1 MNELI
6 NLSLLYTKYN
16 IRKKNFLIF
25 TAVLLVLGFL
35 LIPNEKAEY
44 VTFYIGNTSV
54 YPNKFWIGNI
64 GAVFSNIIISI
75 LLFFFIVGERENE
88 IMSNKYYFEE
98 TSVFNSFYKNLYKI
112 AALFII
118 SLIFL
123 IILNVSLIASNYSYG
138 INIFAYLKSL
148 VYFSVP
154 FLFFITSVIYF
165 LEFYIQKKTAKIL
178 IFITLILIILFN
190 DKFINIIGLNELYLY
205 IDKISH
211 TQNYFAIG
219 YLKKSERIKL
229 LTLHSYNAP
238 LFIVVKL
245 FWLLLTFVLMY
256 IVSLMKTPDPSAI
269 FEKTEANIQA
279 GLKSTKNI
287 STNFLQKMIP
297 LQLDFFT
304 LIKKDILQLSK
315 VYTQKRILGIA
326 FIWIILFLT
335 PIENVQKF
343 LLPVLLLYIIY
354 LNKDFISKL
363 YVYDLGY
370 FIILSPFKRLK
381 IFLSQA
387 AVISFLYIFLC
398 LPHLIKLDYRTSLL
412 VILNLIIVSILQVS
426 SINILKR
433 SLLVN
438 IILIILFSSYLT
450 GKPIINLLHF

>member
-1 MNELI
+1 MKELI

-25 TAVLLVLGFL
+25 TVVLLVLGFL

-44 VTFYIGNTSV
+44 VTFYIGNISV

-88 IMSNKYYFEE
+88 IISNKYYLEE
-98 TSVFNSFYKNLYKI
+98 TSIYNSFYKNLFKI
-112 AALFII
+112 AALFFI
-118 SLIFL
+118 SIIFL
-123 IILNVSLIASNYSYG
+123 IILNVSLIASNFSYG

-148 VYFSVP
+148 FYFSVP
-154 FLFFITSVIYF
+154 FLFFITSIIYF
-165 LEFYIQKKTAKIL
+165 LEIYIPKKTSKIL
-178 IFITLILIILFN
+178 IFFVIILIILFN
-190 DKFINIIGLNELYLY
+190 DRFINIIGLNELYIY

-219 YLKKSERIKL
+219 YLKKSERIRL
-229 LTLHSYNAP
+229 LALHSYNAP

-256 IVSLMKTPDPSAI
+256 VVSLMKTPDPSAI
-269 FEKTEANIQA
+269 FDKTAANIQA
-279 GLKSTKNI
+279 GHKSTKNI
-287 STNFLQKMIP
+287 PRNFLQNIVP
-297 LQLDFFT
+297 LQLDFFS
-304 LIKKDILQLSK
+304 LIKKDIVQLSQ
-315 VYTQKRILGIA
+315 VYTQKRIVAIL

-335 PIENVQKF
+335 PITNVQKL
-343 LLPVLLLYIIY
+343 LLPILILYVIY

-363 YVYDLGY
+363 YIYDLGY
-370 FIILSPFKRLK
+370 FILISPFKRLK
-381 IFLSQA
+381 IFLSQT
-387 AVISFLYIFLC
+387 AVISFLYLFVC

-412 VILNLIIVSILQVS
+412 VILNLIIVSILQVLT
-426 SINILKR
+426 INLLKR

-450 GKPIINLLHF
+450 GKPIINLLLF